1 MSDMHIHMYITMG
14 STLVSTHSLCLL
26 LLHLI
31 LLELLVLILDTAFTD
46 VHSCDAFSYCHLC
59 EVQYVFEIVSNCNG
73 SNFLSNAQNFGCF
86 FNSVFS
92 THPSSQWPS
101 MVCSAEK
108 PSNGPLVVHWPVT
121 TIIDWFAFSLFKYQ
135 GTAGDFYRRG
145 LFTKS
150 YLCCWE

>member
-1 MSDMHIHMYITMG
+1 MP
-14 STLVSTHSLCLL
+14 
-26 LLHLI
+26 HLI

-92 THPSSQWPS
+92 THPSSQ
-101 MVCSAEK
+101 
-108 PSNGPLVVHWPVT
+108 
-121 TIIDWFAFSLFKYQ
+121 
-135 GTAGDFYRRG
+135 
-145 LFTKS
+145 
-150 YLCCWE
+150 

>member
-1 MSDMHIHMYITMG
+1 MFDMHIHMYITMG

-86 FNSVFS
+86 FQQCGLHPPQLSMTIDGVQRRKTFQWS
-92 THPSSQWPS
+92 TGGALTSDHHHRLICILI
-101 MVCSAEK
+101 V
-108 PSNGPLVVHWPVT
+108 
-121 TIIDWFAFSLFKYQ
+121 
-135 GTAGDFYRRG
+135 
-145 LFTKS
+145 
-150 YLCCWE
+150 